1 MKNKILFVLLLLLKG
16 QLTYAQVLYSENF
29 NNLTSG
35 NVGTDDTGIVQ
46 GKGGWYTTSHTNPTP
61 YTGNNDFKI
70 IAEPGRGNVLQ
81 VTGPAVSGGRNLIAL
96 KNLGLLWNNR
106 TAGNNVLK
114 IEYDFYTNESLTNI
128 TSDNGHMIVAI
139 KQYALF
145 YLYYGGV
152 TGSTRVAYVTTGGLG
167 TILSPTIL
175 PKKTWLKLVY
185 YVDFTNQKLYFRIP
199 ALAINEVKTTAVDMS
214 NDLATALHL
223 TSMTGTAP
231 YNQSVYKY
239 DNIIVSAVNT
249 IPTASVDTVLSS
261 KFNIYPNPVTNM
273 LTITNSENITIKKL
287 TVYDVN
293 GKTIKEQKGSFEKEH
308 TLNVDNLSAGTYLLH
323 IKTESGTAVKSFIK
337 K

>member
-114 IEYDFYTNESLTNI
+114 IEYDFFTGNTVFSSNSNSFWNQLGFVGGTVPLTIYYANLPNLIRVSCNI
-128 TSDNGHMIVAI
+128 CTPPPH
-139 KQYALF
+139 
-145 YLYYGGV
+145 GV
-152 TGSTRVAYVTTGGLG
+152 RDIFQNAAV
-167 TILSPTIL
+167 PRN
-175 PKKTWLKLVY
+175 TWLKFELY
-185 YVDFTNQKLYFRIP
+185 LDYANQISYF
-199 ALAINEVKTTAVDMS
+199 
-214 NDLATALHL
+214 
-223 TSMTGTAP
+223 
-231 YNQSVYKY
+231 
-239 DNIIVSAVNT
+239 T
-249 IPTASVDTVLSS
+249 IPSLGVSGTSGWFSSSNFSETRLIVETIGSVQAVHKFDNFVISAVDTVPLSTQDFISS
-261 KFNIYPNPVTNM
+261 KFNVFPNPMNDVV
-273 LTITNSENITIKKL
+273 TITNNENINIEQIQ
-287 TVYDVN
+287 VFDIS
-293 GKTIKEQKGSFEKEH
+293 GKNVKIHSYTNTNKVQ
-308 TLNVDNLSAGTYLLH
+308 LNLENLASGTYLLH
-323 IKTESGTAVKSFIK
+323 INTNKGVAVKKIVK

>member
-114 IEYDFYTNESLTNI
+114 IEYDFFTGNTVFSSNSNSFWNQLGFVGGTVPLTI
-128 TSDNGHMIVAI
+128 Y
-139 KQYALF
+139 YANLPN
-145 YLYYGGV
+145 LIRVSCSTCTPPPHGV
-152 TGSTRVAYVTTGGLG
+152 RDVFQNAAVPRS
-167 TILSPTIL
+167 S
-175 PKKTWLKLVY
+175 WLKFELY
-185 YVDFTNQKLYFRIP
+185 LDYANQISYFTVPSLGVSGTSGWFSS
-199 ALAINEVKTTAVDMS
+199 S
-214 NDLATALHL
+214 NFSETRLIVETIA
-223 TSMTGTAP
+223 SVQP
-231 YNQSVYKY
+231 VYKF
-239 DNIIVSAVNT
+239 DNFVISA
-249 IPTASVDTVLSS
+249 VDTVPLSTQDFISS
-261 KFNIYPNPVTNM
+261 KFNVFPNPINDVV
-273 LTITNSENITIKKL
+273 TITNNESISIEQIQVFDISGKSVKTHSFTNVNEVQLNIENL
-287 TVYDVN
+287 AS
-293 GKTIKEQKGSFEKEH
+293 GS
-308 TLNVDNLSAGTYLLH
+308 YLLQ
-323 IKTESGTAVKSFIK
+323 IKNNKVIAVKKIVK